1 MPLTNHPISPKNKK
15 VKNNS
20 QIEKI
25 AKFLNDSDIVDDK
38 VQEENLSMKKN
49 GERDNDIDKD
59 RINLKSENIPAGKNI
74 ISDDKEKIDSRK
86 EFFRL
91 MAEKIKDK
99 DFNINKAMA
108 VKEEINKIE
117 KNTNLDR
124 EDFSD
129 KEILDTGL
137 ESGGDFEENFY
148 DEGENEG
155 QEQLVRDTEK
165 PKSVVLYKKI
175 VYRFLFLT
183 LILLLVVSYLSF
195 VKLDITI
202 NTEKN
207 NIDGSLNFY
216 AYSNG
221 EKINLDRAIKASI
234 TKVEIEEKG
243 VFKSSGEKDTG
254 GEIVGRVKIINNYSK
269 NQPLVA
275 TTRLLSSD
283 DKLFRIKET
292 VNIPAGG
299 SIEVD
304 VYADSVSED
313 MAIDPDKFIIPG
325 LWIGVQDKIY
335 AESYEK
341 FSFVKD
347 SKKYVME
354 KDINSAVENLKNKII
369 EQAEVKAGAAIGA
382 GRQYVLSIDTDS
394 SIIDTDKKIGE
405 EADNFNVSVKSIVN
419 VISFETDEIIEL
431 AKQKVSIETSQ
442 NISEID
448 ANSLNYELVNFD
460 SSKNLAEIKAFF
472 AARTLVGSDDFIDK
486 KHLSNLKEDQIGA
499 YLDKVEEIKSYELN
513 FTPKFIKRS
522 PLLVDKINIEYR

>member
-25 AKFLNDSDIVDDK
+25 AKFLNDSDVVDGEFQDD
-38 VQEENLSMKKN
+38 NLSVKKTS
-49 GERDNDIDKD
+49 EHNDDLGKDKSS
-59 RINLKSENIPAGKNI
+59 LQEKNI
-74 ISDDKEKIDSRK
+74 ASDDKEKIDSRK

-99 DFNINKAMA
+99 DFNINRAMA
-108 VKEEINKIE
+108 VKEEVNKIE
-117 KNTNLDR
+117 KNNNFD
-124 EDFSD
+124 EDIFFEEKVSED
-129 KEILDTGL
+129 KSAVED
-137 ESGGDFEENFY
+137 DFENNFY
-148 DEGENEG
+148 DNEENDNH
-155 QEQLVRDTEK
+155 EQSTRETEK

-195 VKLDITI
+195 VRLDIKI

-292 VNIPAGG
+292 VNVPAGG
-299 SIEVD
+299 SVEVD
-304 VYADSVSED
+304 IYADSVSED
-313 MAIDPDKFIIPG
+313 MAINPDKFIIPG

-347 SKKYVME
+347 SKKYIME
-354 KDINSAVENLKNKII
+354 KDVNSAVESLKNRII
-369 EQAEVKAGAAIGA
+369 EQAEIKAEAAIGA

-394 SIIDTDKKIGE
+394 SIISTDKEIGV
-405 EADNFNVSVKSIVN
+405 EADDFNVSVKSVVN

-442 NISEID
+442 SISEID
-448 ANSLNYELVNFD
+448 ANSLNYELLNFD
-460 SSKNLAEIKAFF
+460 PSKNLAEIKAFF
-472 AARTLVGSDDFIDK
+472 AARALVGSDEFIDK
-486 KHLSNLKEDQIGA
+486 KHLSNLKEGQIEA

-513 FTPKFIKRS
+513 FTPKFINRS